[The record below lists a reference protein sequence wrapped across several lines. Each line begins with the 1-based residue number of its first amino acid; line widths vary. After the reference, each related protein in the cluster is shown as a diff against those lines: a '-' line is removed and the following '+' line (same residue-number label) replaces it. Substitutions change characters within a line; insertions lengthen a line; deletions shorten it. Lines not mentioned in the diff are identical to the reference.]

1 LHTTSGQHVDQTY
14 SGHFAPITRVDM
26 HPGISQSEKNSDIS
40 DLMLSS
46 SMDWTVKL
54 WYPKIRTDPL
64 ITFESSQDY
73 VYDVQWS
80 TVHPSVFA
88 TCDGEGYVD
97 VWDINRDIEAPIA
110 RKKTGAKALNS
121 LKWSLDGRKI
131 ATGDAE
137 GFVSLWGV
145 DKEFQVQKNEDFN
158 KLERLISSNQHQNN
172 VKAK

>member
-1 LHTTSGQHVDQTY
+1 
-14 SGHFAPITRVDM
+14 M

-54 WYPKIRTDPL
+54 WYPKIRQDAL

-97 VWDINRDIEAPIA
+97 IWDINRDIEAPIA
-110 RKKTGAKALNS
+110 RKKTGPKGLNS

-145 DKEFQVQKNEDFN
+145 DKEF
-158 KLERLISSNQHQNN
+158 
-172 VKAK
+172 